1 MTTPRTSTIALVS
14 AWMDIA
20 NNLHSDYGA
29 TKFVITE
36 SAQRLLELHE
46 LLKLCL
52 PHVQSAVQ
60 SEHTLSCTGPRHEL
74 PIDRLLGEVKA
85 ALK

>member
-1 MTTPRTSTIALVS
+1 MELAETLEVTAQDMESRGNLSQASTLMA
-14 AWMDIA
+14 
-20 NNLHSDYGA
+20 
-29 TKFVITE
+29 
-36 SAQRLLELHE
+36 SAQRIVALHQLLG
-46 LLKLCL
+46 KCL
-52 PHVQSAVQ
+52 PHVQAAVQ